1 MTNLL
6 QIKRSTA
13 NATVT
18 GLQAGELAFTQ
29 AGNTF
34 FVGAPDGTSGSIRIG
49 GQMVPGT
56 LTANQALVANSTSG
70 IDKVIV
76 ANLVANS
83 VWANGAAGNPNDV
96 LTSNGT
102 AIFWKAPVTVITA
115 GAGLTGGGTSGNVT
129 LDVVAANGI
138 SVSADAVGV
147 LANSG
152 LVANSTGLH
161 IVTSGDATLIANSS
175 GLFVNDATISI
186 ATSQLTGDVALGT
199 NTSGNYVAS
208 ISTAN
213 GIAGAVANAEG
224 TTPSLYV
231 VANNGIVSNSSGVF
245 AAASNGISVTSAGI
259 NVLAATGGGL
269 VSNSSGVFVTPGSG
283 LSVNATGV
291 QVVAGTGGGLVSNG
305 SGVFVIS
312 GNGISVN
319 ATGVHV
325 VAGANGGLLSNSS
338 GVFVT
343 TGNGLLSN
351 SSGLFVT
358 AGSGIVSNATGVHV
372 LAGTDGGL
380 VSNGSGVFV
389 TAGDGLV
396 SNATGVHVVGGN
408 GISTSSDALAVAGG
422 STLTVNSSG
431 AHVNSTLSITS
442 LTTTGDVLVNG
453 NTKLGDST
461 SDVASINARVNTSIV
476 ATANITYDLGE
487 NLLRWKNVYSSHVES
502 VSGEFS
508 GSLTIGGDLT
518 VSGNLTTVNV
528 SSLSVTDPLIKLA
541 TNNTIGD
548 TLYIGFTGHYN
559 GSGNA
564 SNHTGLIRQP
574 SNKNFYLFSTYG
586 DETKV
591 NNNEIIVTDPSFS
604 LANLNTYLLS
614 GGLVTNATHVA
625 ITANST
631 VNVAIIANTL
641 TLSTALAGTSGGTGR
656 SSTTNNALLVGNSSN
671 GYTELTLGTSGF
683 VLQSNGTALI
693 YDTIDGGT
701 F

>member
-1 MTNLL
+1 MANLL

-29 AGNTF
+29 AGNTLF
-34 FVGAPDGTSGSIRIG
+34 IGAPDGTSGSIRIG

-83 VWANGAAGNPNDV
+83 IWANGAAGTSGDV

-102 AIFWKAPVTVITA
+102 AIFWKTPITTVTA
-115 GAGLTGGGTSGNVT
+115 GSGLTGGGTSGNVA
-129 LDVVAANGI
+129 LDVGAGNGV
-138 SVSADAVGV
+138 SVTADAIGV

-152 LVANSTGLH
+152 LIANSTGLH

-208 ISTAN
+208 VFAAN

-224 TTPSLYV
+224 STPSLYI
-231 VANNGIVSNSSGVF
+231 VANNGIVANSSGVF
-245 AAASNGISVTSAGI
+245 AAASNGIAVTADGI
-259 NVLAATGGGL
+259 NVLVGTNGGF
-269 VSNSSGVFVTPGSG
+269 VSNST
-283 LSVNATGV
+283 
-291 QVVAGTGGGLVSNG
+291 
-305 SGVFVIS
+305 
-312 GNGISVN
+312 
-319 ATGVHV
+319 
-325 VAGANGGLLSNSS
+325 
-338 GVFVT
+338 
-343 TGNGLLSN
+343 
-351 SSGLFVT
+351 
-358 AGSGIVSNATGVHV
+358 
-372 LAGTDGGL
+372 
-380 VSNGSGVFV
+380 GVFV

-396 SNATGVHVVGGN
+396 TNATGVHVVGGN
-408 GISTSSDALAVAGG
+408 GISVSADALAVTGG
-422 STLTVNSSG
+422 STLTVNSTG

-442 LTTTGDVLVNG
+442 LTTTGDVLIDG

-461 SDVASINARVNTSIV
+461 SDVASINARVNTAIV
-476 ATANITYDLGE
+476 PTANITFDLGA

-502 VSGEFS
+502 VSGAFT
-508 GSLTIGGDLT
+508 GNITVGGDLT
-518 VSGNLTTVNV
+518 VTGNVTTVNV
-528 SSLSVTDPLIKLA
+528 SSLSVSDPLIKLA
-541 TNNTIGD
+541 VNNNSSD
-548 TLYIGFTGHYN
+548 LLYIGFTGHYN
-559 GSGNA
+559 GSSNTT
-564 SNHTGLIRQP
+564 NHTGLVREP
-574 SNKNFYLFSTYG
+574 TNKNFYLFSTYG

-604 LANLNTYLLS
+604 LANLNSYLLS

-656 SSTTNNALLVGNSSN
+656 STSTNNALLVGNSSN
-671 GYTELTLGTSGF
+671 GYTELTLGSSGF
-683 VLQSNGTALI
+683 VLQSNGTALV

>member
-34 FVGAPDGTSGSIRIG
+34 FVGAPDGSSGSIRIG

-102 AIFWKAPVTVITA
+102 AVFWKTPVTVITA
-115 GAGLTGGGTSGNVT
+115 GSGLTGGGTSGDVT
-129 LDVVAANGI
+129 LDVGAGNGV
-138 SVSADAVGV
+138 SVSSNAIAV

-152 LVANSTGLH
+152 LIANSTGLH
-161 IVTSGDATLIANSS
+161 IVTSGDTTLIANSS

-208 ISTAN
+208 VSSAN
-213 GIAGAVANAEG
+213 GIAGAVAGAEG
-224 TTPSLYV
+224 AAPSLYV
-231 VANNGIVSNSSGVF
+231 VANNGIVANSSGVF

-259 NVLAATGGGL
+259 NVLAGTDGGL
-269 VSNSSGVFVTPGSG
+269 VSNSSGVFVT
-283 LSVNATGV
+283 
-291 QVVAGTGGGLVSNG
+291 
-305 SGVFVIS
+305 
-312 GNGISVN
+312 
-319 ATGVHV
+319 
-325 VAGANGGLLSNSS
+325 
-338 GVFVT
+338 
-343 TGNGLLSN
+343 
-351 SSGLFVT
+351 
-358 AGSGIVSNATGVHV
+358 
-372 LAGTDGGL
+372 
-380 VSNGSGVFV
+380 
-389 TAGDGLV
+389 AGDGLV
-396 SNATGVHVVGGN
+396 VNATGVHVVGGN
-408 GISTSSDALAVAGG
+408 GISTSADALSVTGG

-442 LTTTGDVLVNG
+442 LTTSGDILING

-461 SDVASINARVNTSIV
+461 SDVASINARVNTAIV
-476 ATANITYDLGE
+476 PTANITYDLGE

-564 SNHTGLIRQP
+564 SNHAGLIREP

-641 TLSTALAGTSGGTGR
+641 TLSTSLAGTSGGTGR
-656 SSTTNNALLVGNSSN
+656 STSTNNALLVGNSTN
-671 GYTELTLGTSGF
+671 GYNELTLGTSGF

>member
-1 MTNLL
+1 MANLL

-29 AGNTF
+29 AGNTLF
-34 FVGAPDGTSGSIRIG
+34 IGAPDGTSGSIRIG

-83 VWANGAAGNPNDV
+83 IWANGAAGTSGDV

-102 AIFWKAPVTVITA
+102 AIFWKTPITTVTA
-115 GAGLTGGGTSGNVT
+115 GSGLTGGGTSGNVA
-129 LDVVAANGI
+129 LDVGAGNGV
-138 SVSADAVGV
+138 SVTADAIGV

-152 LVANSTGLH
+152 LIANSTGLH

-208 ISTAN
+208 VFAAN

-224 TTPSLYV
+224 STPSLYI
-231 VANNGIVSNSSGVF
+231 VANNGIVANSSGVF
-245 AAASNGISVTSAGI
+245 AAASNGIAVTADGI
-259 NVLAATGGGL
+259 NVLVGTNGGF
-269 VSNSSGVFVTPGSG
+269 VSNST
-283 LSVNATGV
+283 
-291 QVVAGTGGGLVSNG
+291 
-305 SGVFVIS
+305 
-312 GNGISVN
+312 
-319 ATGVHV
+319 
-325 VAGANGGLLSNSS
+325 
-338 GVFVT
+338 
-343 TGNGLLSN
+343 
-351 SSGLFVT
+351 
-358 AGSGIVSNATGVHV
+358 
-372 LAGTDGGL
+372 
-380 VSNGSGVFV
+380 GVFV

-396 SNATGVHVVGGN
+396 ANATGVHVVGGN
-408 GISTSSDALAVAGG
+408 GISVSADALAVTGG
-422 STLTVNSSG
+422 STLTVNSTG

-442 LTTTGDVLVNG
+442 LTTTGDVLIDG

-461 SDVASINARVNTSIV
+461 SDVASINARVNTAIV
-476 ATANITYDLGE
+476 PSTNVTFDLGAS
-487 NLLRWKNVYSSHVES
+487 LLRWKNVYSSHVES
-502 VSGEFS
+502 VSGEFT
-508 GSLTIGGDLT
+508 GNLTVGGDLT
-518 VSGNLTTVNV
+518 VTGNVTTVNV
-528 SSLSVTDPLIKLA
+528 SSLSVSDPLIKLA
-541 TNNTIGD
+541 VNNTTAD
-548 TLYIGFTGHYN
+548 TLYIGFTGRYN
-559 GSGNA
+559 GSSNTT
-564 SNHTGLIRQP
+564 NHTGLVREP
-574 SNKNFYLFSTYG
+574 TNKNFYLFSTYG

-604 LANLNTYLLS
+604 LANLNSYLLS

-641 TLSTALAGTSGGTGR
+641 TLSTAISGTSGGTGR
-656 SSTTNNALLVGNSSN
+656 STSTNNALLVGNSSN
-671 GYTELTLGTSGF
+671 GYTELTLGSSGF
-683 VLQSNGTALI
+683 VLQSNGTALV

>member
-1 MTNLL
+1 VANLL

-18 GLQAGELAFTQ
+18 GLQPGELAFTQ
-29 AGNTF
+29 AGNTLF
-34 FVGAPDGTSGSIRIG
+34 IGAPDGTSGSIRVG

-76 ANLVANS
+76 ANLVPTS
-83 VWANGAAGNPNDV
+83 VFANGSTGSSGD
-96 LTSNGT
+96 LLFSNGS
-102 AIFWKAPVTVITA
+102 AVYWGAAPAGGITSVTA
-115 GAGLTGGGTSGNVT
+115 GSGLTGGGSFGGIT
-129 LDVVAANGI
+129 LDVGTGNGI
-138 SVSADAVGV
+138 SVSSDAIAV

-152 LVANSTGLH
+152 L
-161 IVTSGDATLIANSS
+161 IA
-175 GLFVNDATISI
+175 
-186 ATSQLTGDVALGT
+186 
-199 NTSGNYVAS
+199 
-208 ISTAN
+208 
-213 GIAGAVANAEG
+213 
-224 TTPSLYV
+224 
-231 VANNGIVSNSSGVF
+231 NSSGVF

-259 NVLAATGGGL
+259 NVLAGTGGGL
-269 VSNSSGVFVTPGSG
+269 VSNS
-283 LSVNATGV
+283 
-291 QVVAGTGGGLVSNG
+291 
-305 SGVFVIS
+305 
-312 GNGISVN
+312 
-319 ATGVHV
+319 
-325 VAGANGGLLSNSS
+325 
-338 GVFVT
+338 
-343 TGNGLLSN
+343 
-351 SSGLFVT
+351 
-358 AGSGIVSNATGVHV
+358 
-372 LAGTDGGL
+372 
-380 VSNGSGVFV
+380 SGVFV

-396 SNATGVHVVGGN
+396 SNATGVHVVSGN
-408 GISTSSDALAVAGG
+408 GISTSADALAVNGG

-442 LTTTGDVLVNG
+442 LTTTGGIDING

-461 SDVASINARVNTSIV
+461 SDVASINARVNTAIV
-476 ATANITYDLGE
+476 PTANITYDLGN

-508 GSLTIGGDLT
+508 GNLTVGGDLT
-518 VSGNLTTVNV
+518 ITGNVTTINV

-541 TNNTIGD
+541 VNNTTAD
-548 TLYIGFTGHYN
+548 ALYIGFTGHYN
-559 GSGNA
+559 GSGNTT
-564 SNHTGLIRQP
+564 NHTGLVREP

-604 LANLNTYLLS
+604 LANLNAYLLS

-631 VNVAIIANTL
+631 VNVAIVANTL

-656 SSTTNNALLVGNSSN
+656 STSTNNALLVGNTTN
-671 GYTELTLGTSGF
+671 GYTELTLGSSGF

>member
-102 AIFWKAPVTVITA
+102 AIFWKAPVTDITA
-115 GAGLTGGGTSGNVT
+115 GSGLTGGGTSGNVT

-213 GIAGAVANAEG
+213 GIAGAVAGAEG
-224 TTPSLYV
+224 AAPSLYV
-231 VANNGIVSNSSGVF
+231 VANNGVVANSSGVF

-259 NVLAATGGGL
+259 NVLAGTDGGL
-269 VSNSSGVFVTPGSG
+269 VSNSSGVFVT
-283 LSVNATGV
+283 
-291 QVVAGTGGGLVSNG
+291 
-305 SGVFVIS
+305 
-312 GNGISVN
+312 
-319 ATGVHV
+319 
-325 VAGANGGLLSNSS
+325 
-338 GVFVT
+338 
-343 TGNGLLSN
+343 
-351 SSGLFVT
+351 
-358 AGSGIVSNATGVHV
+358 
-372 LAGTDGGL
+372 
-380 VSNGSGVFV
+380 
-389 TAGDGLV
+389 AGDGLV
-396 SNATGVHVVGGN
+396 VNATGVHVVGGN
-408 GISTSSDALAVAGG
+408 GISTSSDALAVTGG

-442 LTTTGDVLVNG
+442 LTTSGDVLING

-476 ATANITYDLGE
+476 PTANITYDLGE

-604 LANLNTYLLS
+604 LANLNAYLLS

-641 TLSTALAGTSGGTGR
+641 TLSTSLAGTSGGTGR